1 MSDMCKCGH
10 KKSDRVIIRDDG
22 CIATQFCP
30 CKKYEE
36 ASETY
41 HYISWAE
48 LRASNERMA
57 DVVSAALR
65 WRQVV
70 MAKELPS
77 SDCVNCTLTRAC
89 DKYQEVK

>member
-10 KKSDRVIIRDDG
+10 KKNDHVIIRDDG

-65 WRQVV
+65 FSEDLIESVD
-70 MAKELPS
+70 E
-77 SDCVNCTLTRAC
+77 DCDCATCNLKRAT
-89 DKYQEVK
+89 DKYTEVK

>member
-1 MSDMCKCGH
+1 MNPIK
-10 KKSDRVIIRDDG
+10 DDS
-22 CIATQFCP
+22 
-30 CKKYEE
+30 YR
-36 ASETY
+36 
-41 HYISWAE
+41 YISWAE

-77 SDCVNCTLTRAC
+77 SDCDCVNCTLTRAC